1 MKRRTA
7 LGLAAGSA
15 LAGLTGLAT
24 APRAQ
29 TSSAGK
35 LVIRVATGTAPDHPE
50 NVGSRRFKDLLEA
63 SSKGT
68 IEVQVHAAGEL
79 GSQRDFVEALRSG
92 TLEVTMVTIG
102 FFSAY
107 DPLLNI
113 FEMPYLFRD
122 GGHAFR
128 VVDGPIGAQIAE
140 RVNKK
145 NVHLLAYWEAG
156 LRDITNNVRP
166 IVKPDDLKGL
176 KIRVPEQK
184 VSIDAFKVFG
194 ANPAPLAFTEL
205 YMALKQG
212 VFDGQENPPSNV
224 YASKLYEAQKY
235 LSLSGHQFLV
245 HMFMYSGPLW
255 EKLPADTQKLIAA
268 AAIEAGT
275 FQRAFNDEQDV
286 KLVASLKQVG
296 MQVNEVD
303 KQAFMDKAKPMYAE
317 YAKTYG
323 AEAAK
328 FIEAVQAVK

>member
-1 MKRRTA
+1 VKRRVA
-7 LGLAAGSA
+7 LSIAAGSV
-15 LAGLTGLAT
+15 LSGLTGLAGSS
-24 APRAQ
+24 ALAQ
-29 TSSAGK
+29 TTGK

-50 NVGSRRFKDLLEA
+50 NVGGRKFKEILEA
-63 SSKGT
+63 KSKGQ
-68 IEVQVHAAGEL
+68 IEVQVHPAGQL

-113 FEMPYLFRD
+113 FELPYLFRD
-122 GGHAFR
+122 GPHAFR
-128 VVDGPIGAQIAE
+128 VVDGPIGQQIAD

-145 NVHLLAYWEAG
+145 NVHVLAFWEAG
-156 LRDITNNVRP
+156 LRDITNNARP
-166 IVKPDDLKGL
+166 IYKPDDLKGL

-184 VSIDAFKVFG
+184 VSIDAFKAFG

-255 EKLPADTQKLIAA
+255 EKLPADTQKMISEAA
-268 AAIEAGT
+268 VEAGM
-275 FQRAFNDEQDV
+275 FQRDFNDQQDI
-286 KLVASLKQVG
+286 KLVASLKEVG
-296 MQVNEVD
+296 MQINDVD
-303 KQAFMDKAKPMYAE
+303 KQAFMEKAKPLYVE
-317 YAKTYG
+317 YAKAYG
-323 AEAAK
+323 DDAKK
-328 FIEAVQAVK
+328 FIDQIQAIK